1 MKRAPLLTESGHCD
15 AGGDNLLRCCPNA
28 QRAYQHTRRSGR
40 SRNVI
45 LRTPNGDIL
54 TKVVAQV
61 KCDDWSL
68 CFECIF
74 LGSDDVLL
82 LAVRSNGL
90 RLSPDTDGQNKVPIP
105 APIPVPAPIQRRLHQ
120 GPFDDD
126 RPIAAPVPLKP
137 DGGVVQ
143 PSPTPDPTSD
153 LCTDLAK
160 AGANL
165 PSYCK

>member
-1 MKRAPLLTESGHCD
+1 MTGRFVLSASFLVLMMFCCLPFGQTASGF
-15 AGGDNLLRCCPNA
+15 P
-28 QRAYQHTRRSGR
+28 
-40 SRNVI
+40 
-45 LRTPNGDIL
+45 
-54 TKVVAQV
+54 
-61 KCDDWSL
+61 
-68 CFECIF
+68 
-74 LGSDDVLL
+74 
-82 LAVRSNGL
+82 
-90 RLSPDTDGQNKVPIP
+90 PDTDGQNKVPIP